1 MTETLELNG
10 QEFEAPIRFAG
21 GLWDITVRGD
31 TEQALLNELSA
42 MLLLREPEEGEA
54 AWPPALLYGCPC
66 SIVPIEKTPA
76 VMSEDGLTVVTPA
89 VYDPRIHLNIR
100 ITKDAL
106 RRVVAEEDEE
116 SPLFAFNG
124 LNSATVWAYIWS
136 LGDSMSDQD
145 RNNHEDGKIRGPITL
160 IDPDTISTPVRV
172 WA

>member
-10 QEFEAPIRFAG
+10 QEFEAPVRFAG

-100 ITKDAL
+100 ITEDAL
-106 RRVVAEEDEE
+106 RRVVAEDDEE

-136 LGDSMSDQD
+136 LGDSMSEQD
-145 RNNHEDGKIRGPITL
+145 RNNYEDGKVRGPITL
-160 IDPDTISTPVRV
+160 IDPDTIATPVRV

>member
-54 AWPPALLYGCPC
+54 AWPPRLMYGCPC

-76 VMSEDGLTVVTPA
+76 VMSEDGMTVVTPA
-89 VYDPRIHLNIR
+89 VYDPRVHLNIR

-106 RRVVAEEDEE
+106 RRVVDEGDEE
-116 SPLFAFNG
+116 SPLFPFNG
-124 LNSATVWAYIWS
+124 QNSATVWAYIWS
-136 LGDSMSDQD
+136 LGDSMSEQD
-145 RNNHEDGKIRGPITL
+145 RNNHEDGKVRGPITL
-160 IDPDTISTPVRV
+160 IDPDTILTPVRV

>member
-31 TEQALLNELSA
+31 TEQALLDELSA
-42 MLLLREPEEGEA
+42 MLLLREPEDGEA
-54 AWPPALLYGCPC
+54 AWPPKLLYGCPC

-76 VMSEDGLTVVTPA
+76 VMSEDGMTVVTPA

-106 RRVVAEEDEE
+106 RRVVAEDDEE
-116 SPLFAFNG
+116 SPLFPFNG
-124 LNSATVWAYIWS
+124 QNSATVWAYIWS

-145 RNNHEDGKIRGPITL
+145 RNNHEDGKVRGGITL